1 MKYVSKGKEYNTDTA
16 KLCARFESFFQDK
29 TISLYR
35 KSTGEFFLYTE
46 YERPESGI
54 SGIRP
59 LSYEEA
65 KRWAYEELDLD
76 VFYDIFVKP
85 FEQTSKKTSFKVSI
99 SENSVEIMKTF
110 AALSGISISE
120 YTEKLIQEA
129 KEKADAP
136 RKVPKYDVCFE
147 VAPYGYYMAATITDL
162 VGDDIKLEAT
172 VEHLAFPHIYDLM
185 HKGLAEK
192 GVFDDLTEEQS
203 EEIGS
208 LIESVFGSTATPI
221 SGEMEEHLSTAM
233 DSIPDV
239 YEVLRDNLFDYWAY
253 DTLRKDIT
261 SQARKYDIFPEEI
274 CFEDDAYTI
283 SKEQML
289 ACKGTF
295 YFDVLKEVAM
305 EQQK

>member
-1 MKYVSKGKEYNTDTA
+1 MCIRDR
-16 KLCARFESFFQDK
+16 CARFESFFQDK

-35 KSTGEFFLYTE
+35 KNTGEFFLYTE

-147 VAPYGYYMAATITDL
+147 VAPYSYYMTVTITDL

-172 VEHLAFPHIYDLM
+172 AEYLTFPHIYDLM

-192 GVFDDLTEEQS
+192 GVFDGLTEEQA
-203 EEIGS
+203 EEIDS
-208 LIESVFGSTATPI
+208 LVERFFDDTAPQV
-221 SGEMEEHLSTAM
+221 SGEMEDYISKAL
-233 DSIPDV
+233 DSIQDV
-239 YEVLRDNLFDYWAY
+239 YKVLRDNLFDYWAY
-253 DTLRKDIT
+253 DTLRKDII

-274 CFEDDAYTI
+274 RFEDDAYKI
-283 SKEQML
+283 SKEQMI
-289 ACKGTF
+289 ACKETF

-305 EQQK
+305 ELLK